1 MNGYGRVEFLVS
13 SCCKDKYEVFVDIKA
28 LVVVLE
34 NGIVESFCNILCG
47 KIVDFFQIVLFDFFL
62 GVVII

>member
-47 KIVDFFQIVLFDFFL
+47 KIVDFF
-62 GVVII
+62 